1 MSEKDTIFKTKLKVK
16 DGIYNY
22 GGFYKFCY
30 QWLTQE
36 VGLGSFAERAYSE
49 KVSGDSKEIDIK
61 WEGMKNISDYFRME
75 VKITFKF
82 LGLKK
87 IEAMK
92 EDGTKVRT
100 NQVASTEMDVKGI
113 LVRDYKGKFETSGI
127 AKFWRGIYERW
138 VIPERID
145 QIEDKVSGDLDEFV
159 GQVKAYFALEGN
171 TVS

>member
-1 MSEKDTIFKTKLKVK
+1 MSEKDVIFKTKLKVK

-22 GGFYKFCY
+22 GDFYKFCY
-30 QWLTQE
+30 NWLTQE
-36 VGLGSFAERAYSE
+36 VGLNSFAKRGYSE
-49 KVSGDSKEIDIK
+49 KIAGDSKEIDIK
-61 WEGMKNISDYFRME
+61 WEGLKNISDYFRME
-75 VKITFKF
+75 VKVTFKF

-87 IEAMK
+87 IEAVK
-92 EDGTKVRT
+92 DGVKIKA
-100 NQVASTEMDVKGI
+100 NQAASTEMEVKGM

-127 AKFWRGIYERW
+127 AKFWRGVYERW

-145 QIEDKVSGDLDEFV
+145 QIEDKVSGELDEFV